1 MSDSVTLAVTDHV
14 PMEAKARYEALVEE
28 LHRLFE
34 AQNGFLS
41 VDTVRHSRPHQV
53 EYTVLSRWS
62 DEAAVTQWRENP
74 AIREKLTQIEA
85 ITGGPAQH
93 VQAIGLGMWVDH
105 ADGSAPHLPPAW
117 KRTAMSAAAVYPML
131 MLLMALSSPIIGGLP
146 QFLQVLIIVIVLSA
160 LLTWPIMPWLSKV
173 LRPWLMAR

>member
-34 AQNGFLS
+34 AQKGFLS

-62 DEAAVTQWRENP
+62 DVAAVTQWRENP

-105 ADGSAPHLPPAW
+105 AEGSAPHLPPAW

-160 LLTWPIMPWLSKV
+160 LLTWPIMPWLSKM
-173 LRPWLMAR
+173 LRPWLMAK

>member
-1 MSDSVTLAVTDHV
+1 MSDPVTLAVTDHV
-14 PMEAKARYEALVEE
+14 PMEAKARYEVLVEE
-28 LHRLFE
+28 LHKLFE

-62 DEAAVTQWRENP
+62 DEAAVTQWRGNP
-74 AIREKLTQIEA
+74 TIREKLAEIEA

-105 ADGSAPHLPPAW
+105 AEGAAPHLPPAW

-173 LRPWLMAR
+173 LRPWLMAK